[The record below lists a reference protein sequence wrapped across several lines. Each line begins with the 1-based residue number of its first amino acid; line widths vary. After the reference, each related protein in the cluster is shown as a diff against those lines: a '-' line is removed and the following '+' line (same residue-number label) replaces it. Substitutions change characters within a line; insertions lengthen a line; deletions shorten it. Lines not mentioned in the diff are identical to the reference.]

1 MKYSRRNYGEVYGP
15 TVGDKISLADTN
27 LWIEIEK
34 DYNKESYGDEAVV
47 GGGKTVRDG
56 MGLSNTSSKSETLD
70 FAITNVIIMD
80 PELGI
85 IKGDIGIKDGII
97 VGIGKAGNP
106 ETMDIT
112 PGLVIGP
119 GTDIISASPGMIATA
134 GGIDTHIHF
143 ISADQ
148 VNESLSS
155 GLTTMIGGGSGPV
168 TLAIDAAGE
177 FNVQRMIEA
186 FESFPINVGI
196 IGKGTLSQREAVI
209 EQIEAGVIGL
219 KIHEDWGATPAV
231 IDNCL
236 AVADEYDVQVQIHT
250 DTLNEAGY
258 VDDTL
263 NAINKRTIHAY
274 HVEGAGGGHAP
285 DILECVSYPWILPSS
300 TNPTNPFTVN
310 TVDEHLDMI
319 MVAHHLNPLIPE
331 DVSFADSRVR
341 YETIGAEDVLHDLGA
356 ISMMSSDS
364 QGMGRVGE
372 TISRTW
378 QLAAKMKLQRGP
390 LAGDSEYNDNNRV
403 LRYLA
408 KYTSNP
414 AIALGIQDYVGSIK
428 PGKVADIVLWK
439 HDFFGA
445 KPERIIKSGFVV
457 WSAMGEPNAS
467 VMTCQPITYRP
478 QFGAFGSNPNR
489 LSYVFTNKLA
499 LEKGLKEK
507 VPNSAQ
513 KLLPVRNTR
522 NIGKKD
528 MIRNDYCPNI
538 KVDPETYKVSID
550 DVPIEAE
557 PITDLP
563 LNKLY
568 FLR

>member
-1 MKYSRRNYGEVYGP
+1 MKYSRRNYGEIYGP
-15 TVGDKISLADTN
+15 TVGDKVSLADTN

-34 DYNKESYGDEAVV
+34 DYNSESYGDEAVV
-47 GGGKTVRDG
+47 GGGKTIRDG

-80 PELGI
+80 PELGV
-85 IKGDIGIKDGII
+85 IKGDIGIKDGKI

-106 ETMDIT
+106 EIMDIT
-112 PGLVIGP
+112 PGLIIGP

-143 ISADQ
+143 ISTDL
-148 VNESLSS
+148 VGESLSS
-155 GLTTMIGGGSGPV
+155 GLTTMIGGGSGAV

-186 FESFPINVGI
+186 FESFPVNVGI
-196 IGKGTLSQREAVI
+196 IGKGTLSKKEAVI

-219 KIHEDWGATPAV
+219 KIHEDWGATPSV

-236 AVADEYDVQVQIHT
+236 SVADQFDVQVQIHT
-250 DTLNEAGY
+250 DTLNESGF

-263 NAINKRTIHAY
+263 DAIKQRTIHAY

-285 DILECVSYPWILPSS
+285 DILKSVSYPWILPSS

-341 YETIGAEDVLHDLGA
+341 YETIGAEDILHDLGA

-390 LAGDSEYNDNNRV
+390 LEGDSEYNDNKRV

-408 KYTSNP
+408 KYTTNP
-414 AIALGIQDYVGSIK
+414 AIALGIQDYVGSLK
-428 PGKVADIVLWK
+428 PGKIADIVLWK

-467 VMTCQPITYRP
+467 VMTCEPITYRP

-513 KLLPVRNTR
+513 KLLPVKNTR
-522 NIGKKD
+522 NITKKD
-528 MIRNDYCPNI
+528 MVRNDYCPNI
-538 KVDPETYKVSID
+538 KVDPETYKVFID
-550 DVPIEAE
+550 GVPIKAE
-557 PITDLP
+557 PISDLP